1 MRVYLDSLGC
11 RLNEAELASWRL
23 GFREAGHG
31 IALSV
36 EDADVAVFNSCAVTQ
51 DASRTSRKNTRRLH
65 RMNPEAKIVL
75 TGCYASL
82 EPEQAS
88 ALEGVDLLVSNQ
100 DKDSLVQRVLSELP
114 SWEMPARAVASV
126 DEEEADV
133 GERSRAF
140 VKVQDGCRHKCTYCI
155 VTRARGEERSR
166 TMEDIAEE
174 INRHHAAGHAE
185 AVLTGVH
192 LGGYGNDLGVEL
204 TDLIE
209 LLLDQTRIP
218 RIRIGSL
225 EPWRL
230 DERFFALWGK
240 SERLMPHLHLPL
252 QSGSDTV
259 LKRMGR
265 RCNQRDYESLVRL
278 ARESIPGLHLST
290 DLIVG
295 FPGETEQEFE
305 EGLAFS
311 ERMGF
316 EFGARVGDGDEA
328 TAVLARQIP
337 EIGAQ
342 QFRLHRRARLG
353 GNDEQRV
360 LGVDRRRHCG
370 DLLRIGGIEHM
381 DHRAAAPRPHDLGQ
395 DLRAEARP
403 AHAEEHRGPILGC
416 LSAESFQ
423 CFGVD
428 LLALTCGKPPE
439 PLGFL
444 AAGP

>member
-316 EFGARVGDGDEA
+316 GHKMQVMA
-328 TAVLARQIP
+328 TALICSA
-337 EIGAQ
+337 
-342 QFRLHRRARLG
+342 
-353 GNDEQRV
+353 
-360 LGVDRRRHCG
+360 
-370 DLLRIGGIEHM
+370 
-381 DHRAAAPRPHDLGQ
+381 
-395 DLRAEARP
+395 
-403 AHAEEHRGPILGC
+403 
-416 LSAESFQ
+416 SAEYPGCMPSMFLGKGGGGGQSADLERNELGSFAPVALNTGRLKQ
-423 CFGVD
+423 SGK
-428 LLALTCGKPPE
+428 ALTGGSGTCGGHGVPP
-439 PLGFL
+439 
-444 AAGP
+444 

>member
-1 MRVYLDSLGC
+1 
-11 RLNEAELASWRL
+11 
-23 GFREAGHG
+23 
-31 IALSV
+31 
-36 EDADVAVFNSCAVTQ
+36 
-51 DASRTSRKNTRRLH
+51 
-65 RMNPEAKIVL
+65 
-75 TGCYASL
+75 
-82 EPEQAS
+82 
-88 ALEGVDLLVSNQ
+88 
-100 DKDSLVQRVLSELP
+100 
-114 SWEMPARAVASV
+114 
-126 DEEEADV
+126 
-133 GERSRAF
+133 
-140 VKVQDGCRHKCTYCI
+140 
-155 VTRARGEERSR
+155 
-166 TMEDIAEE
+166 MEDIAEE

-265 RCNQRDYESLVRL
+265 RCNQRDYESLIRL
-278 ARESIPGLHLST
+278 ARESISGLHLST

-316 EFGARVGDGDEA
+316 GQVHLFSYSPRAGTRAAEMSGQVERSIKRERSKRIHEAAVAWKARA
-328 TAVLARQIP
+328 MAPL
-337 EIGAQ
+337 
-342 QFRLHRRARLG
+342 LG
-353 GNDEQRV
+353 
-360 LGVDRRRHCG
+360 
-370 DLLRIGGIEHM
+370 
-381 DHRAAAPRPHDLGQ
+381 HRASVLWERPVEGRDWQGYTESYFRVQMSDPGWGWNRGLTSLVMLTSLQENSFRGQ
-395 DLRAEARP
+395 QSQGE
-403 AHAEEHRGPILGC
+403 
-416 LSAESFQ
+416 
-423 CFGVD
+423 
-428 LLALTCGKPPE
+428 
-439 PLGFL
+439 
-444 AAGP
+444 